1 MPAKAMTT
9 TQPKLTDR
17 QREILRR
24 LVEEYIATGQ
34 PVGSKYLVERAGL
47 SVSSSTVRSELA
59 ELERLGLLTHP
70 HTSAGRVPTE
80 TGYRLFVEGLL
91 NRLEPRP
98 ASLPLGLTGPAAE
111 VEVALQATTEA
122 LAQMTR
128 LLALVSAPPLEAA
141 TVRHVEVLELQPQV
155 IVTVVITSTGGV
167 TKRVFAIGE
176 PVDQGLV
183 GWAAEYLNERT
194 VGVAPG
200 SRALRQVFA
209 EEGLSGRERGFLE
222 LLRPAFT
229 DAAGSEEQRLF
240 VGGTATLLGDVRGE
254 DLDAYRGLLEALEH
268 RAVVL
273 QILGQA
279 LGNRDPF
286 VRLGVELA
294 HPALQQASLVGA
306 TYGLAHRRLGAV
318 SLLGPLRMDY
328 ENAIRSVR
336 GAARELSRFVEE
348 IYADN

>member
-1 MPAKAMTT
+1 MAVAE
-9 TQPKLTDR
+9 LTHR
-17 QREILRR
+17 QREILRH
-24 LVEEYIATGQ
+24 LIEEYIATGQ
-34 PVGSKYLVERAGL
+34 PVGSKHLVERAGL
-47 SVSSSTVRSELA
+47 RVSPSTVRGELS
-59 ELERLGLLTHP
+59 ELERRGLLTHP

-91 NRLEPRP
+91 ERLEPRP
-98 ASLPLGLTGPAAE
+98 AILPLDLGGSAAE
-111 VEVALQATTEA
+111 VEAALHATTEA

-128 LLALVSAPPLEAA
+128 LLALVSAPPVEAA
-141 TVRHVEVLELQPQV
+141 TVRHVEVLELQPHV
-155 IVTVVITSTGGV
+155 IATVVITSTGGV
-167 TKRVFAIGE
+167 TKRVLALGE

-183 GWAAEYLNERT
+183 SWAAEYLNERT
-194 VGVAPG
+194 VGLAPG
-200 SRALRQVFA
+200 SHALRQVFA
-209 EEGLSGRERGFLE
+209 EEGLSARERGFLE

-240 VGGTATLLGDVRGE
+240 VGGTSMLLGDARGE
-254 DLDAYRGLLEALEH
+254 DLEAYRGLMAALEH

-273 QILGQA
+273 QILGEA

-294 HPALQQASLVGA
+294 HPALERTSLVGA

-328 ENAIRSVR
+328 ETAIRSVR
-336 GAARELSRFVEE
+336 GAARELSRFVED

>member
-1 MPAKAMTT
+1 MA
-9 TQPKLTDR
+9 QPTLTDR
-17 QREILRR
+17 QREILLR

-34 PVGSKYLVERAGL
+34 PVGSKYLVDRTGL
-47 SVSSSTVRSELA
+47 SVSSSTVRGELA
-59 ELERLGLLTHP
+59 ELERRGLLTHP

-91 NRLEPRP
+91 DRLEPRP
-98 ASLPLGLTGPAAE
+98 ASVPLALSGPAAE

-128 LLALVSAPPLEAA
+128 LLALVSAPPIEAA
-141 TVRHVEVLELQPQV
+141 TVRHVEVLELQSRV
-155 IVTVVITSTGGV
+155 IATVVITSSGGV
-167 TKRVFAIGE
+167 TKRVFALGE
-176 PVDQGLV
+176 PVDPGLV
-183 GWAAEYLNERT
+183 AWAGEYLNERT
-194 VGVAPG
+194 VGLAPG
-200 SRALRQVFA
+200 SHALRQVFA
-209 EEGLSGRERGFLE
+209 EEGMSDQERAFLE

-240 VGGTATLLGDVRGE
+240 VGGTGTLLENVRDD
-254 DLDAYRGLLEALEH
+254 DLAAYRGLLEALEQ
-268 RAVVL
+268 RALVL
-273 QILGQA
+273 QILGEA
-279 LGNRDPF
+279 LGSRDAF
-286 VRLGVELA
+286 VRLGVELP
-294 HPALQQASLVGA
+294 HPALRRASLVGA

-328 ENAIRSVR
+328 ETALRSVR

>member
-1 MPAKAMTT
+1 MFA
-9 TQPKLTDR
+9 LTLTER

-34 PVGSKYLVERAGL
+34 PVGSKHLVERAGL
-47 SVSSSTVRSELA
+47 RVSPSTVRSELA

-91 NRLEPRP
+91 ERLEPRP
-98 ASLPLGLTGPAAE
+98 ASVPIDFGPPAAE
-111 VEVALQATTEA
+111 VEGALQATTEA

-141 TVRHVEVLELQPQV
+141 TVRHVELLELQPQV
-155 IVTVVITSTGGV
+155 VATVVITSTGGV
-167 TKRVFAIGE
+167 TKRVFALGE

-183 GWAAEYLNERT
+183 SWAGEYLNERT
-194 VGVAPG
+194 VGLAPG
-200 SRALRQVFA
+200 SHALRQVFA
-209 EEGLSGRERGFLE
+209 EESLSDRERAFLE
-222 LLRPAFT
+222 LFRPAFT

-240 VGGTATLLGDVRGE
+240 VGGTAMLLGDVRGE
-254 DLDAYRGLLEALEH
+254 DLEAYRGLLEALEQ

-273 QILGQA
+273 RILSEA

-286 VRLGVELA
+286 VRLGLDLP
-294 HPALQQASLVGA
+294 HPALQRASLVGA

-328 ENAIRSVR
+328 ETALRSVR

>member
-1 MPAKAMTT
+1 MPANEMS
-9 TQPKLTDR
+9 QPTLTDR
-17 QREILRR
+17 QRDILRH
-24 LVEEYIATGQ
+24 LVEEYIRTGQ
-34 PVGSKYLVERAGL
+34 PIGSKHLVERAAL
-47 SVSSSTVRSELA
+47 LVSPSTVRSELA

-91 NRLEPRP
+91 DRMDPRP
-98 ASLPLGLTGPAAE
+98 ASLPLDLTGPAAE

-141 TVRHVEVLELQPQV
+141 TVRHVEVLALQPQV
-155 IVTVVITSTGGV
+155 LATVVITSTGGV
-167 TKRVFAIGE
+167 TKRVFALAE
-176 PVDQGLV
+176 PVDAGLV
-183 GWAAEYLNERT
+183 SWAAEYLNERT
-194 VGVAPG
+194 VGLAPG
-200 SRALRQVFA
+200 SHALRQAFA
-209 EEGLSGRERGFLE
+209 EEGLSNRERAFLE
-222 LLRPAFT
+222 LLRPAFV

-240 VGGTATLLGDVRGE
+240 VGGTATLLGDARTE
-254 DLDAYRGLLEALEH
+254 DLDAYRGLLEALEQ

-273 QILGQA
+273 RILSEA

-286 VRLGVELA
+286 VRVGVELA
-294 HPALQQASLVGA
+294 HPALQRASLVGA
-306 TYGLAHRRLGAV
+306 AYGLAHRRLGAV

-328 ENAIRSVR
+328 ETALLSVR

-348 IYADN
+348 IYTEN

>member
-1 MPAKAMTT
+1 MA
-9 TQPKLTDR
+9 QPTLTDR
-17 QREILRR
+17 QREILLR

-34 PVGSKYLVERAGL
+34 PVGSKYLVDRTGL
-47 SVSSSTVRSELA
+47 SVSSSTVRGELA
-59 ELERLGLLTHP
+59 ELERRGLLTHP

-91 NRLEPRP
+91 DRLEPRP
-98 ASLPLGLTGPAAE
+98 ASVPLALSGPAAE

-128 LLALVSAPPLEAA
+128 LLALVSAPPIEAA
-141 TVRHVEVLELQPQV
+141 TVRHVEVLELQSRV
-155 IVTVVITSTGGV
+155 IATVVITSSGGV
-167 TKRVFAIGE
+167 TKRVFALGE
-176 PVDQGLV
+176 PVDPGLV
-183 GWAAEYLNERT
+183 AWAGEYLNERT
-194 VGVAPG
+194 VGLAPG
-200 SRALRQVFA
+200 SHALRQVFA
-209 EEGLSGRERGFLE
+209 EEGMSDQERAFLE

-240 VGGTATLLGDVRGE
+240 VGGTGTLLEDVRDD
-254 DLDAYRGLLEALEH
+254 DLAAYRGLLEALEQ
-268 RAVVL
+268 RALVL
-273 QILGQA
+273 QILGEA
-279 LGNRDPF
+279 LGSRDAF
-286 VRLGVELA
+286 VRLGVELP
-294 HPALQQASLVGA
+294 HPALRRASLVGA

-328 ENAIRSVR
+328 ETALRSVR

>member
-1 MPAKAMTT
+1 LS
-9 TQPKLTDR
+9 QRELTDR
-17 QREILRR
+17 QRDILRR
-24 LVEEYIATGQ
+24 LVEEYISTGQ
-34 PVGSKYLVERAGL
+34 PVGSKHLVERTGL
-47 SVSSSTVRSELA
+47 QVSPSTVRGELA

-91 NRLEPRP
+91 DRLGPRP
-98 ASLPLGLTGPAAE
+98 ATLPIELGAPAAE
-111 VEVALQATTEA
+111 VEVALEATTEA

-141 TVRHVEVLELQPQV
+141 TVRHVEVLALQPQV
-155 IVTVVITSTGGV
+155 VATVVITSTGGV
-167 TKRVFAIGE
+167 TKRIFALGE
-176 PVDQGLV
+176 PVDPGLV
-183 GWAAEYLNERT
+183 SWAAEYLNERT
-194 VGVAPG
+194 VGLAPG
-200 SRALRQVFA
+200 SHALRRAFA
-209 EEGLSGRERGFLE
+209 EEGLSPRERAFLE
-222 LLRPAFT
+222 LLRPVFT
-229 DAAGSEEQRLF
+229 DAAGSEEQRLY
-240 VGGTATLLGDVRGE
+240 VGGAAMLLGDARGE
-254 DLDAYRGLLEALEH
+254 DLDTYRGLLEALEQ

-273 QILGQA
+273 GILSEA

-328 ENAIRSVR
+328 ETALRSVR

-348 IYADN
+348 IYAEN

>member
-1 MPAKAMTT
+1 MTEPT
-9 TQPKLTDR
+9 LTDR

-24 LVEEYIATGQ
+24 LVEEYIATGE
-34 PVGSKYLVERAGL
+34 PVGSRHLVDRAAL
-47 SVSSSTVRSELA
+47 SVSPSTVRGELA
-59 ELERLGLLTHP
+59 ELERIGLLTHP

-80 TGYRLFVEGLL
+80 AGYRLFVEGLL
-91 NRLEPRP
+91 DRLEPRP
-98 ASLPLGLTGPAAE
+98 ASLPLDLHGPAAE

-155 IVTVVITSTGGV
+155 IATVVITSTGGV
-167 TKRVFAIGE
+167 TKRVFALGE
-176 PVDQGLV
+176 PVDPGLV

-194 VGVAPG
+194 VGLAPG
-200 SRALRQVFA
+200 SHALRQAFG
-209 EEGLSGRERGFLE
+209 EEGLTARERAFLE

-240 VGGTATLLGDVRGE
+240 VGGAAMLLGNVRDE
-254 DLDAYRGLLEALEH
+254 DFDAYRGLLEALEQ
-268 RAVVL
+268 RALVL
-273 QILGQA
+273 QILGEA
-279 LGNRDPF
+279 LGNRGPF
-286 VRLGVELA
+286 VRLGVDLP
-294 HPALQQASLVGA
+294 HPALQRASLVGA

-328 ENAIRSVR
+328 ETALRSVR

>member
-1 MPAKAMTT
+1 MT
-9 TQPKLTDR
+9 QLKLTDR

-24 LVEEYIATGQ
+24 LVEEYISTGQ

-47 SVSSSTVRSELA
+47 SVSPSTVRSELA

-80 TGYRLFVEGLL
+80 TGYRLFVEGVLD
-91 NRLEPRP
+91 RLEPRP
-98 ASLPLGLTGPAAE
+98 ATVALDLSGPAPE

-155 IVTVVITSTGGV
+155 IATVVITSTGGV
-167 TKRVFAIGE
+167 TKRVFALGE

-183 GWAAEYLNERT
+183 SWAAEYLNERT
-194 VGVAPG
+194 VGLAPG
-200 SRALRQVFA
+200 SHALRRVFA
-209 EEGLSGRERGFLE
+209 EEGLSPRERLFLE

-229 DAAGSEEQRLF
+229 DAAGSEEQRLY
-240 VGGTATLLGDVRGE
+240 VGGAAMLLGDVRGE
-254 DLDAYRGLLEALEH
+254 DLDTYRGLLEALEQ

-286 VRLGVELA
+286 VRLGVDLA
-294 HPALQQASLVGA
+294 HPALQHASLVGA

-328 ENAIRSVR
+328 ETALRSVR

>member
-1 MPAKAMTT
+1 MTT
-9 TQPKLTDR
+9 VELTER

-24 LVEEYIATGQ
+24 LIEEHISTGQ
-34 PVGSKYLVERAGL
+34 PVGSKHLVERAGL
-47 SVSSSTVRSELA
+47 SVSPSTVRAELA

-98 ASLPLGLTGPAAE
+98 QSVPLDLGGQAAE
-111 VEVALQATTEA
+111 VEVALHATTEA

-155 IVTVVITSTGGV
+155 IATVVITSTGGV
-167 TKRVFAIGE
+167 TKRIVALGE

-183 GWAAEYLNERT
+183 SWAAEYLEERA
-194 VGVAPG
+194 VGLAPG
-200 SRALRQVFA
+200 SHALRQAFA
-209 EEGLSGRERGFLE
+209 DPALSDRERAFLE
-222 LLRPAFT
+222 LLRPAFS

-240 VGGTATLLGDVRGE
+240 VGGAAMLLGDVRSE
-254 DLDAYRGLLEALEH
+254 ELDAYRGLLEALEQ

-273 QILGQA
+273 QILGEA

-286 VRLGVELA
+286 VRLGVDLP
-294 HPALQQASLVGA
+294 HPALQRASLVGA

-328 ENAIRSVR
+328 ETAIRSVR